1 MEYATRKARAGA
13 KAQPVSGLVYPM
25 PQPVTPAP
33 VLALRPLAQVQA
45 AQSLM
50 AHTLRPVA
58 VQRQQ
63 IGPAFQALSLHRE
76 SVEGLS
82 LQRQAVQGQVQ
93 QLQASVSANSVTG
106 ALQRR
111 AIRQAPVAPLTG
123 APASPSEWVRAA
135 RLELQRVADPARPEQ
150 TRWLGGAERERHLG
164 TLRGVGQGL
173 AQGFKTDRG
182 PALQRYAEYGE
193 ALATL
198 QRQSLMGGVVRTV
211 MQQTSPTE
219 RPPLQ
224 RATDEA
230 AQRQASQEAQ
240 DASALNLHSLQRQL
254 ADLDTQ
260 AEQPILERVQ
270 ARRGGGDPLPS
281 AVRRQLEAGLNH
293 DLSGVR
299 LHTDGEAD
307 LLSKKVNAVAFTTG
321 SDIYFQSGRF
331 DPNSQTG
338 IELLAHEATHT
349 VQQGKGQVGKG
360 IDPDAGLEAE
370 ARSFGTLFASS
381 LHRSGLGQQ
390 SSLGQKAV
398 PKQKALPTNPYAPG
412 VYTPQAALGRV
423 KEGAVQAAIHRPLA
437 ALQRQPSGTVQ
448 RFGWGDLNPVKAIEK
463 GADWA
468 ADQAKGAITSG
479 LNLLPGYH
487 ELCMTFGKDLVTG
500 KAMAQNPDAILNA
513 LADWVPGS
521 LKDIIHA
528 VRESGAMPKAWAW
541 FQGELG
547 KLNMGGLLGEIGG
560 AIKSLSVDKA
570 KQAIL
575 GRVNTLKGIITGSAR
590 RIADIVLTAISAGL
604 GPVGAKIMAGL
615 RQGGDVVVQV
625 LKNPAKF
632 ASNLLNALKQGF
644 GQFGQHAGQHFENG
658 VGGWLTG
665 ATGVPLPPKLDL
677 PGIFMTALSVMHLTY
692 ANFRGRL
699 VKAVGEGKVK
709 LAEGSISMM
718 QTLRGGL
725 QKDPGMKGSEG
736 AVGSEVLTGIKNEVQ
751 TSLIFAGIKK
761 VVSMLIPGGGF
772 ITALLGAF
780 GSCVEL

>member
-63 IGPAFQALSLHRE
+63 VGPAFQALSLHRGA
-76 SVEGLS
+76 VEGLS

-123 APASPSEWVRAA
+123 APASPSEWVQAA

-198 QRQSLMGGVVRTV
+198 QRQPLTGGVVRTV

-240 DASALNLHSLQRQL
+240 DASALNLHSLQWQL

-321 SDIYFQSGRF
+321 IDIYFQSGRF

-370 ARSFGTLFASS
+370 ARSFGTRFASS
-381 LHRSGLGQQ
+381 LHR

-423 KEGAVQAAIHRPLA
+423 KEGAVQAAIHRPFA

-448 RFGWGDLNPVKAIEK
+448 RFGWGDFNPVKAIEK

-513 LADWVPGS
+513 LADLVPGS

-644 GQFGQHAGQHFENG
+644 GQFGQHAG
-658 VGGWLTG
+658 
-665 ATGVPLPPKLDL
+665 
-677 PGIFMTALSVMHLTY
+677 S
-692 ANFRGRL
+692 
-699 VKAVGEGKVK
+699 
-709 LAEGSISMM
+709 
-718 QTLRGGL
+718 
-725 QKDPGMKGSEG
+725 
-736 AVGSEVLTGIKNEVQ
+736 
-751 TSLIFAGIKK
+751 TSRTVWAAG
-761 VVSMLIPGGGF
+761 
-772 ITALLGAF
+772 
-780 GSCVEL
+780 